1 MSRLRSR
8 SLLGTVSKRLIMASS
23 GVSTLDVKVCSRMA
37 QEIIRPLEGLLVLDF
52 SQFLAGPVAA
62 LRLADLGARVI
73 KIERPGVGDI
83 GRTLAFAGRTLDG
96 DTVSFHAMN
105 RNKESVTADL
115 KNPDDLAYVR
125 ELVARADVVIQNFR
139 PGVMERIGLDYAS
152 VKELNPSIV
161 YASASGYGDE
171 GPWRD
176 RPGQDLLAQS
186 IAGLP
191 WLSGSRHD
199 GPVPLG
205 LSIADHLLSC
215 HIAQGVTALLVRRF
229 RTGKGG
235 LVQSSLLEAVLDL
248 QFELLSTKLNDDT
261 IQVQRHGEHSA
272 HAFLAA
278 PYGTY
283 PTSDGHLA
291 LAMNPIPELG
301 RLLEL
306 PALEA
311 LTDPQDAWDRQEEIE
326 GILAARFATGT
337 TAHWLGILDA
347 ADVWCAPVLTLD
359 ELLASEGFA
368 AIDMTQEVARRGTT
382 VATTRSPLRI
392 DGQVLRSEKA
402 APLLG
407 EDDDRIRA
415 EFPPRSAGAPLEAVA
430 AAGVD
435 GDVGVRA

>member
-1 MSRLRSR
+1 
-8 SLLGTVSKRLIMASS
+8 MAATK
-23 GVSTLDVKVCSRMA
+23 VLPLD
-37 QEIIRPLEGLLVLDF
+37 GLLVLDF

-62 LRLADLGARVI
+62 MRLADLGARVI

-115 KNPDDLAYVR
+115 KAPADLAYVKQ
-125 ELVARADVVIQNFR
+125 LVAKADVVIQNFR

-152 VKELNPSIV
+152 VRELNPSIV
-161 YASASGYGDE
+161 YASATGYGDE

-186 IAGLP
+186 ISGLP
-191 WLSGSRHD
+191 WLNGSRDD
-199 GPVPLG
+199 GPVPVG

-215 HIAQGVTALLVRRF
+215 HLAQGVTALLVRRF
-229 RTGKGG
+229 RTGEGG
-235 LVQSSLLEAVLDL
+235 LVESSLLESALDL
-248 QFELLSTKLNDDT
+248 QFELLSTKLNDDN
-261 IQVQRHGEHSA
+261 IHVRRGGAHSA

-283 PTSDGHLA
+283 PTSDGYLA
-291 LAMNPIPELG
+291 LAMNPIPVLG
-301 RLLEL
+301 RLLDLPEL
-306 PALEA
+306 AE
-311 LTDPQDAWDRQEEIE
+311 LTDPQQAWDRQEHIE
-326 GILAARFATGT
+326 AVLAKRFATGT
-337 TAHWLGILDA
+337 TQSWLDILDA

-368 AIDMTQEVARRGTT
+368 AIRMTQQVERRG
-382 VATTRSPLRI
+382 VAISTTRGPIRI
-392 DGQVLRSEKA
+392 DGEVLTNTKA

-407 EDDDRIRA
+407 EDDARVRA
-415 EFPPRSAGAPLEAVA
+415 EFPPDPEQLQGPRPGEQPA
-430 AAGVD
+430 
-435 GDVGVRA
+435 